1 MIASH
6 RAVAASLI
14 PLILFPMAGALAQIP
29 QPSFSDVPTSHPAY
43 EAVEYLKGKGIIAG
57 YGDGTFRPGKKVNRA
72 EAVKIIVA
80 PLITAGELPKLAA
93 ATYGD
98 VPIEAWFAPYV
109 EVARTTMGI
118 IDGPPKAAMFFGERP
133 VKNAEFLKMLLLAR
147 RLDPVGAFGEIR
159 LPLALDVT
167 NPEEWYYPHVRF
179 ALTASMIMVAP
190 DGRLSPGNE
199 LTRADVALLLHR
211 LLMYREGR
219 RTQALLTE
227 AETEIANILDSL
239 GKNDRTNAEL
249 ASARALLAARG
260 AHASRPD
267 VPLAQAA
274 LKVTESFRN
283 LVTAYGAGVDRRF
296 DEVVARAG
304 DAWQLAARARELHG
318 QLATI
323 TDRVQVIAKDM
334 ADSARSLKAQVSQ

>member
-1 MIASH
+1 MSPL
-6 RAVAASLI
+6 AVALALLL
-14 PLILFPMAGALAQIP
+14 PAAVALAQIP
-29 QPSFSDVPTSHPAY
+29 QPSFSDVPLSHPAY
-43 EAVEYLKGKGIIAG
+43 QAVEYLKGKGIIAG
-57 YGDGTFRPGKKVNRA
+57 YGDGTFQPSKKVNRA

-80 PLITAGELPKLAA
+80 PIVAAGELPKPAA

-98 VPIEAWFAPYV
+98 VPIGAWFAPYI
-109 EVARTTMGI
+109 EVARTSMGI
-118 IDGPPKAAMFFGERP
+118 IDGPPKVTKFFGERP

-147 RLDPVGAFGEIR
+147 RLDPVGSFGEIR

-167 NPEEWYYPHVRF
+167 NPDEWYYPYMRF
-179 ALTASMIMVAP
+179 ALTASMIMVSP

-239 GKNDRTNAEL
+239 GKNDLTNAEL

-260 AHASRPD
+260 AHANRPG

-283 LVTAYGAGVDRRF
+283 LVAAYGAGVNKRF

-304 DAWQLAARARELHG
+304 EAWQLAARARELHG
-318 QLATI
+318 QLASI
-323 TDRVQVIAKDM
+323 TDRVQAIAKDM
-334 ADSARSLKAQVSQ
+334 ADSARLLKAQVSQ